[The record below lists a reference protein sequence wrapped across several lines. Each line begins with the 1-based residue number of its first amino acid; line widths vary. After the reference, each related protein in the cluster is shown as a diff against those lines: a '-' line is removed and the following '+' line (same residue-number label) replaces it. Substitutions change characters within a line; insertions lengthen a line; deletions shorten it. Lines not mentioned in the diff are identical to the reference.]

1 MINQLLNLNFNIM
14 NITDFTNGI
23 KLQFEEED
31 SIQIIETTILSNLDS
46 WDSLTRFSIIA
57 FLEDEH
63 NYKFDEKDFEKYKTP
78 ESLYNLIYK

>member
-14 NITDFTNGI
+14 NIIDFTNGI

>member
-1 MINQLLNLNFNIM
+1 M

-23 KLQFEEED
+23 KLQFEEDD
-31 SIQIIETTILSNLDS
+31 SVQIIETTILSNLDS

-57 FLEDEH
+57 FFEDDCD
-63 NYKFDEKDFEKYKTP
+63 YKFDEKEFKKHKTP

>member
-1 MINQLLNLNFNIM
+1 M
-14 NITDFTNGI
+14 NIIDFTNGI

>member
-1 MINQLLNLNFNIM
+1 M
-14 NITDFTNGI
+14 NITDFINGI

-57 FLEDEH
+57 YLEDDCE
-63 NYKFDEKDFEKYKTP
+63 YKFDEKDFKKYKTP

>member
-1 MINQLLNLNFNIM
+1 MTNQLLNLNFNIM
-14 NITDFTNGI
+14 NIIDFTNGI